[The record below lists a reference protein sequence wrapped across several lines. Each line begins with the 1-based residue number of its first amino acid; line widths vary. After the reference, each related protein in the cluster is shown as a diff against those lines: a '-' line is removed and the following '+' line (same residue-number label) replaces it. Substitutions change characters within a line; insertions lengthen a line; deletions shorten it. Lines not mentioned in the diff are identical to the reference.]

1 MGKEKIV
8 VEYDGKIL
16 GTYLPDIKSLF
27 VNQSSYILDE
37 GERGNRNA
45 RVVFH
50 ERFHNWQSIFTPF
63 GQLRWYVGQKC
74 TDDVVGLWKK
84 FAAKDE
90 RFRKLPIAN
99 IISEDKET
107 LAFAAMINYMS
118 VDEEIIRIMQYGAES
133 DTYAIFDTG
142 VDNKN

>member
-74 TDDVVGLWKK
+74 TDDVVGLWK
-84 FAAKDE
+84 
-90 RFRKLPIAN
+90 
-99 IISEDKET
+99 
-107 LAFAAMINYMS
+107 
-118 VDEEIIRIMQYGAES
+118 
-133 DTYAIFDTG
+133 
-142 VDNKN
+142 